1 MVRPLITSSAHDFR
15 VDEEPRRGDVVVLSL
30 HGDADLHAAPELRE
44 RLNAAIDGQ
53 SSAVVVDLSDVSF
66 LDSTVLGVLVG
77 GMKRLRATRRPLRL
91 AAPRADVR
99 RLLEITLLDRVL
111 GVDPTREDALAV
123 VAPQDGRS

>member
-1 MVRPLITSSAHDFR
+1 MVRPLLTSSAHAFHI
-15 VDEEPRRGDVVVLSL
+15 DEQPVRDIAVLEL

-53 SSAVVVDLSDVSF
+53 TAGVVVDLSDVTF
-66 LDSTVLGVLVG
+66 LDSTALGVLVG

-91 AAPRADVR
+91 AAPRTEIR

-111 GVDPTREDALAV
+111 GVDPTREDSLAV
-123 VAPQDGRS
+123 VAPRAGRF